1 MRFSR
6 VLVHRLSRLSAPVAI
21 RAVEIQRADAMFAN
35 DAFERDSAVH
45 RLGCVVSH
53 ITILV
58 ANRLTLSGH

>member
-1 MRFSR
+1 M
-6 VLVHRLSRLSAPVAI
+6 LIHCLCRLSAAVAI
-21 RAVEIQRADAMFAN
+21 RAVEIQRADIMFAN

-58 ANRLTLSGH
+58 ANRLMLSGH